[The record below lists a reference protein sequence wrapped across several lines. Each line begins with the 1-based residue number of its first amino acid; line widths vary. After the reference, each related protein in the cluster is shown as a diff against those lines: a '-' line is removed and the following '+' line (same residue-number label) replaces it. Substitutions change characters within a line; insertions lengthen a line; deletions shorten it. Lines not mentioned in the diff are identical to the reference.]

1 MSLVVEKLSHV
12 YGKGTPF
19 ATVALESIDL
29 TVADGEF
36 VGLIGPTGSG
46 KSTLIQHL
54 NGLLKPTAGRVLV
67 DGTDLNE
74 AGAGR
79 AARRKVGLV
88 FQFPEYQLFEES
100 VFADVA
106 FGPKNL
112 GLSEGEV
119 KERVEEALVAVG
131 LNPGEVGERSPFALS
146 GGQMRRVALAG
157 VLAMRPSVLILD
169 EPTSGLDPR
178 GREEIL
184 GYVAG
189 LHRKKGLTV
198 VLVSH
203 NMEDV
208 ARLVSRVVVLCRGC
222 VIMDGPTR
230 DVYQRGAELKAIG
243 LDVPPVTGVLQELAR
258 RGVPVAPRALT
269 VEEAAAEVLRA
280 MGGSAAGARAAD
292 GGTAAV
298 STGTAKSGGRGQGVG
313 RR

>member
-1 MSLVVEKLSHV
+1 MPLVVEKLNHV

-19 ATVALESIDL
+19 ETMALEDIDL

-36 VGLIGPTGSG
+36 LGLIGPTGSG

-54 NGLLKPTAGRVLV
+54 NGLLKPTSGRVLV
-67 DGTDLNE
+67 DGVDLNE
-74 AGAGR
+74 KGAGR
-79 AARRKVGLV
+79 EARRKVGLV
-88 FQFPEYQLFEES
+88 FQFPEYQLFEET

-112 GLSEGEV
+112 GLGETEI
-119 KERVEEALVAVG
+119 KERVEDALTAVG
-131 LNPGEVGERSPFALS
+131 LKPRELGERSPFALS

-157 VLAMRPSVLILD
+157 VLAMRPSVLVLD

-208 ARLVSRVVVLCRGC
+208 ARLVSRVVVLQRGR
-222 VIMDGPTR
+222 ITMDGPTR
-230 DVYQRGAELKAIG
+230 DIFQRGAELKEIG
-243 LDVPPVTGVLQELAR
+243 LDVPPVTGVLQELAG
-258 RGVPVAPRALT
+258 RGIPVATRALT
-269 VEEAAAEVLRA
+269 VEEAADEVLRV
-280 MGGSAAGARAAD
+280 MGRKGAPSQ
-292 GGTAAV
+292 GGANQDD
-298 STGTAKSGGRGQGVG
+298 RRRREVG
-313 RR
+313 RA